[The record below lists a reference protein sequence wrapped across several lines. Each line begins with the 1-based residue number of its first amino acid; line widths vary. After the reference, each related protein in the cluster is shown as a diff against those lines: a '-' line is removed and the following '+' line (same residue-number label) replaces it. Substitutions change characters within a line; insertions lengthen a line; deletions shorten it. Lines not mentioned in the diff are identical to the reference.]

1 MKLFSVHF
9 NVHTS
14 IQTFSDPDPD
24 PTFQFVSAPDPDPV
38 CKCVRLLIIRRYST
52 LKAL

>member
-14 IQTFSDPDPD
+14 IQIFSDPD
-24 PTFQFVSAPDPDPV
+24 PTFQLVSAPDPDPV
-38 CKCVRLLIIRRYST
+38 CNCKCVRLPHYEEI
-52 LKAL
+52 